1 LSLDLLQQRL
11 TALAPTKLEIQD
23 DSAQHAGHAGN
34 RGGGHYTVLI
44 ESSQFAGKS
53 TIMRHRLVYE
63 AVGDLIP
70 TQIHALSIRAYAPG
84 ELS

>member
-1 LSLDLLQQRL
+1 MSLDLLKQRL
-11 TALAPTKLEIQD
+11 AALAPTKLEIQD

-34 RGGGHYTVLI
+34 RGGGHYTILV

-84 ELS
+84 EQP